1 MLQYVSVE
9 TLRNRRNF
17 VRYTQCL
24 RELRSDHHKCY
35 EIAVMFFS
43 LFSIGGKGLKE
54 YACLDLPTSGVLV

>member
-35 EIAVMFFS
+35 EIARLAYLGCSRVDIAAGYL
-43 LFSIGGKGLKE
+43 LFEIS
-54 YACLDLPTSGVLV
+54 